1 MRIQHVA
8 VAAFFLS
15 AKVEEF
21 QRSLRT
27 VVSAAL
33 HLKRKR
39 DPVDRQG
46 MVKRIEDTDRDY
58 PELRDRVLRAEEA
71 LLRVLGFELTVRLP
85 YPAVVR
91 GVEAM
96 WTSQFAAE
104 RGLSEAEDVA
114 KAAWLFVNDT

>member
-1 MRIQHVA
+1 MAIA
-8 VAAFFLS
+8 SFFLS

-33 HLKRKR
+33 HLRRGQSVLDRHGQLKRF
-39 DPVDRQG
+39 
-46 MVKRIEDTDRDY
+46 EETDREYLD
-58 PELRDRVLRAEEA
+58 LRNDVLRAEEA

-91 GVEAM
+91 GVSAMYTGAFATSRDAKEAD
-96 WTSQFAAE
+96 SFI
-104 RGLSEAEDVA
+104 
-114 KAAWLFVNDT
+114 KAAWLVVNDSSV